1 MLDNF
6 KDSCYR
12 YCYWLGDSLKRLLC
26 IVSVAT
32 FTIFLAVTLYGG
44 LYWAILPSSAR
55 VIPVRWDFTSCDV
68 LGQPCSFIR
77 SQVELVNNQ
86 MVKGNRYN
94 VELLLDL
101 PETPANREVGMFL
114 ACSTILPTHTATC
127 TSAMMPFKPLLIS
140 SLESIILLPLHMAY
154 IISSTQ
160 VLSIPLLDNHTEATH
175 SSSQTSG
182 ILLELQT
189 SKIQIS
195 NSRLKIWPCDLSGL
209 RYLMYHYPL
218 MSLVLGVLFIIT
230 VICLVG
236 ALTIARF
243 LQPHRIVS
251 APSSRQKSN
260 HDLADR
266 QARARLNLEYRQAR
280 LREVQDQSAMEKVHQ
295 NSHVQSHTEDLS
307 VAEGEVDEDHS
318 KVD

>member
-1 MLDNF
+1 MLDSF

-26 IVSVAT
+26 FVSVAT

-44 LYWAILPSSAR
+44 LYWAILPSSAQ

-68 LGQPCSFIR
+68 VGQPCSFIR
-77 SQVELVNNQ
+77 SQVKLVDTH
-86 MVKGNRYN
+86 MVRGNRYN

-114 ACSTILPTHTATC
+114 ACSTLMPVNSATC
-127 TSAMMPFKPLLIS
+127 TSAMMPFKPWLIS
-140 SLESIILLPLHMAY
+140 SLESIVLLPLHMAC
-154 IISSTQ
+154 ITSSTR
-160 VLSIPLLDNHTEATH
+160 VLSIPLLDNHTEPSH
-175 SSSQTSG
+175 SSSQTSE
-182 ILLELQT
+182 IQLELQT
-189 SKIQIS
+189 SKIQITT
-195 NSRLKIWPCDLSGL
+195 SRLKIWPCDLSGIK
-209 RYLMYHYPL
+209 YLMYHYPL
-218 MSLVLGVLFIIT
+218 ISCILGVLFILA

-251 APSSRQKSN
+251 APSTRKKSN

-280 LREVQDQSAMEKVHQ
+280 LREVQNQAVVEQVQES
-295 NSHVQSHTEDLS
+295 SHVQSLSEDLS
-307 VAEGEVDEDHS
+307 VANGSDKDHS
-318 KVD
+318 KFE